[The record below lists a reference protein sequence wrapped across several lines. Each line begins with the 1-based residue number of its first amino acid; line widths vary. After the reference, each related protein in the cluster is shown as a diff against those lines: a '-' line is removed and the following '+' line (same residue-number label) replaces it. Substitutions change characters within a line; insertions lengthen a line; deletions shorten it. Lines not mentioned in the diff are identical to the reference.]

1 MWSQSRKARWSL
13 LTLWAGL
20 AVVLAVAAGIS
31 NTAANGLDLIEARD
45 QRSPCSVAA
54 ADLVQVA
61 SLETDVTGANA
72 NANAIEIAD

>member
-20 AVVLAVAAGIS
+20 AVVLAVAAGIN
-31 NTAANGLDLIEARD
+31 NTAANGLELIEARD
-45 QRSPCSVAA
+45 QQSPCSVAA

-61 SLETDVTGANA
+61 SLETGGSVANA
-72 NANAIEIAD
+72 NAD

>member
-45 QRSPCSVAA
+45 QQSPCSVAA

>member
-20 AVVLAVAAGIS
+20 AVVLAVAAGIN
-31 NTAANGLDLIEARD
+31 NTDANGLELIEARD
-45 QRSPCSVAA
+45 QQSPCPVT

-61 SLETDVTGANA
+61 RLETGGSGA

>member
-45 QRSPCSVAA
+45 QQSPCSVAA

-61 SLETDVTGANA
+61 SLETDGTGANA
-72 NANAIEIAD
+72 NTNAIEIAD